1 MARPRKGN
9 GTTVKHEPIET
20 VQSAGLGD
28 TIEKITKATGIKAA
42 VELFSSV
49 TGLDC
54 GCDER
59 KETLNKLFPYRRVN
73 CLSEQDYGYLKN
85 FFSENRGEISV
96 IVQRELSA
104 IYKRIFEIDLEQTSC
119 ASCWRD
125 YIGQIRKI
133 YNEYGS

>member
-1 MARPRKGN
+1 MARPRKEN
-9 GTTVKHEPIET
+9 GTTVNQEPIET

-59 KETLNKLFPYRRVN
+59 KETLNKLFPYRKVN
-73 CLSEQDYGYLKN
+73 CLSEQDYEYLKE
-85 FFSENRGEISV
+85 FFSEHRGELSIL
-96 IVQRELSA
+96 VQRDLSE
-104 IYKRIFEIDLEQTSC
+104 IYKRIFEINLEYTSC

-133 YNEYGS
+133 YNEYGN

>member
-1 MARPRKGN
+1 MARPRKDN

-59 KETLNKLFPYRRVN
+59 KETLNKLFKKLYCVFRKHSMNNHN
-73 CLSEQDYGYLKN
+73 CKLLY
-85 FFSENRGEISV
+85 
-96 IVQRELSA
+96 
-104 IYKRIFEIDLEQTSC
+104 
-119 ASCWRD
+119 
-125 YIGQIRKI
+125 
-133 YNEYGS
+133 